1 MIQGGGF
8 TADMQ
13 QKPTDKPIQCES
25 KNGLKNTRG
34 TLAMAR
40 TSDPHSATSQFFIN
54 VKDNGFLDFP
64 GQDGWG
70 YCVFGKVTKGIEVV
84 DAIVAVPST
93 TKAPHQNVPVDPITI
108 TKVTD
113 CSVALRS
120 RQRRGTV
127 TDGGLR
133 HDRPICPAWQTQ
145 PVACDIAGVAGGP
158 RGPCSVHRIGGC
170 ANSRHRPPRW
180 WARSLLGGTHV
191 PHCVRCQAS
200 PPEDVRGLCAWL
212 FAIISTEKGIK
223 LVVVIVPGPQGRAD
237 G

>member
-1 MIQGGGF
+1 MMKKTFLKSMVAAMFLAAQGIHAQDSKPAAPATPDAKPAETTQPLKGIVKVTLETSKGTLELELDADKAPLSVANFMNYAKKGHYDGTIFHRVIPGFMVQGGGF

-25 KNGLKNTRG
+25 KNGLKNTKG

-84 DAIVAVPST
+84 DAIVAVPSA

-108 TKVTD
+108 TKVT
-113 CSVALRS
+113 VA
-120 RQRRGTV
+120 
-127 TDGGLR
+127 
-133 HDRPICPAWQTQ
+133 P
-145 PVACDIAGVAGGP
+145 
-158 RGPCSVHRIGGC
+158 
-170 ANSRHRPPRW
+170 
-180 WARSLLGGTHV
+180 
-191 PHCVRCQAS
+191 
-200 PPEDVRGLCAWL
+200 
-212 FAIISTEKGIK
+212 
-223 LVVVIVPGPQGRAD
+223 
-237 G
+237 

>member
-1 MIQGGGF
+1 MMKKTFLKSLVAVIMLAAQGVRAQDSKPAAPAAPDAKPAETSQPLKGIVKATLETSKGTLELELDADKAPLSVANFVNYAKKGHYDGTIFHRVIPGFMIQGGGF

-25 KNGLKNTRG
+25 KNGLKNARG

-70 YCVFGKVTKGIEVV
+70 YCVFGKVAKGLDVV

-108 TKVTD
+108 TKVT
-113 CSVALRS
+113 
-120 RQRRGTV
+120 
-127 TDGGLR
+127 
-133 HDRPICPAWQTQ
+133 
-145 PVACDIAGVAGGP
+145 IAP
-158 RGPCSVHRIGGC
+158 
-170 ANSRHRPPRW
+170 
-180 WARSLLGGTHV
+180 
-191 PHCVRCQAS
+191 
-200 PPEDVRGLCAWL
+200 
-212 FAIISTEKGIK
+212 
-223 LVVVIVPGPQGRAD
+223 
-237 G
+237 